1 MSFIHVTSII
11 NILFVDIGLLLLL
24 VVDMSKHKVVL
35 INLISD
41 IQFDFV
47 DSDNNACVA
56 LLSSV
61 LRGYMLAE
69 CVCLGL
75 SMFSCF

>member
-1 MSFIHVTSII
+1 
-11 NILFVDIGLLLLL
+11 
-24 VVDMSKHKVVL
+24 MSKHKVVL

-75 SMFSCF
+75 